1 MQNRSMQ
8 AVYAAVLNQDTLNP
22 PGIGTH
28 DIADQAGVCY
38 STAVRLL
45 NQLKAEGKVHST
57 GSKHKLWF
65 PVPINSFR
73 GS

>member
-1 MQNRSMQ
+1 MPSRSIQ
-8 AVYAAVLNQDTLNP
+8 AVYAAVLNQEPPNA

-28 DIADQAGVCY
+28 DVAEQAGVCY

-45 NQLKAEGKVHST
+45 YQLKAEGKVHST

-65 PVPINSFR
+65 PLPSVIAR
-73 GS
+73 II

>member
-1 MQNRSMQ
+1 MPSKSIQ
-8 AVYAAVLNQDTLNP
+8 AVYAAVLNQPPNA

-28 DIADQAGVCY
+28 DIADRAGVCY

-45 NQLKAEGKVHST
+45 NQLKAEGKVHSI

-65 PVPINSFR
+65 PLPLAIARINS
-73 GS
+73 